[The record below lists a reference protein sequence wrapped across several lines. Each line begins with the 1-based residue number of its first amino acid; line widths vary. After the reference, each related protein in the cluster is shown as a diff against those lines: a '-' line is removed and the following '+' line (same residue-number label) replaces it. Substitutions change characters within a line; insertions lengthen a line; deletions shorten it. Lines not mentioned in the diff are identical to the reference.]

1 MEHHTDVS
9 VHFDLQLV
17 PGKLEALQASGAL
30 DTKLKLTS
38 KISTGEWRNGRG
50 LVMCRG
56 VVGVGPRQL
65 SAAVVCGVM

>member
-38 KISTGEWRNGRG
+38 KISTGEQRG
-50 LVMCRG
+50 CLVECVEVWLIRDPGSCQTVMS
-56 VVGVGPRQL
+56 QL
-65 SAAVVCGVM
+65 TLL